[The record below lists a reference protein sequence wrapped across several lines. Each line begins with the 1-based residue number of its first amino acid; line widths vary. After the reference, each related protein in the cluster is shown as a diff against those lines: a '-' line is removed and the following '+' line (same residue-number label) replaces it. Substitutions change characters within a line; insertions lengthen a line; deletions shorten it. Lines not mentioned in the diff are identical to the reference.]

1 VERSEERLER
11 GGEPGGAVALVGTL
25 DTKGPDFAFLAGRL
39 RAAGVEVIVV
49 DAGTGDP
56 VGLAP
61 DIDGERVAAAA
72 GTSRAELRAAGDRG
86 RAVTEM
92 GRGAASVIAGLAARG
107 QAGGVL
113 AAGGSGGSSIAAQV
127 FAALPV
133 GFPKLLVSTMASGDV
148 SPYVGARDVAVMY
161 SVVDVAGINRISRLV
176 LGNAA
181 AAMAG
186 MVTARER
193 AARDARPDA
202 DDRPLVAASMFGVTT
217 QAVEAARARLTGLG
231 YEVLVFH
238 ATGAGGRALEALAEA
253 RLVSG
258 VLDLTTTELAD
269 DLVGG
274 VLSAGPG
281 RLTAAGAAGL
291 PQVIAPGALDMVNF
305 GPPGTVPAAFRGRL
319 FFEHNP
325 TVTLMRTTPEEMAE
339 LGARVG
345 RKAAAAK
352 GPVEVFWPDRGVSA
366 LDADGQPF
374 RDAAADE
381 ACREALEA
389 ELAAAGLAAHRID
402 AHLND
407 PVFAVAMA
415 DRLHQMIAAQ
425 MNTGGS

>member
-1 VERSEERLER
+1 MA
-11 GGEPGGAVALVGTL
+11 AVALVGTL

-56 VGLAP
+56 AGPAP
-61 DIDGERVAAAA
+61 DIDGDAVAAAA
-72 GTSRAELRAAGDRG
+72 GTSRAGLRAAGDRG

-92 GRGAASVIAGLAARG
+92 GRGAAAVIADLAARG
-107 QAGGVL
+107 RVGGVL
-113 AAGGSGGSSIAAQV
+113 AAGGSGGSSIAAQI

-193 AARDARPDA
+193 AARDAAGPDT

-217 QAVEAARARLTGLG
+217 QAVETARARLAGFG

-305 GPPGTVPAAFRGRL
+305 GPPDTVPAAFRGRL

-325 TVTLMRTTPEEMAE
+325 TVTLMRTTPAEMAE

-345 RKAAAAK
+345 RKAAAAT

-381 ACREALEA
+381 ACLEALEA
-389 ELAAAGLAAHRID
+389 ELAPAGLAARRVD

-407 PVFAVAMA
+407 PVFAEAMA
-415 DRLHQMIAAQ
+415 DRLHQMIAGQ